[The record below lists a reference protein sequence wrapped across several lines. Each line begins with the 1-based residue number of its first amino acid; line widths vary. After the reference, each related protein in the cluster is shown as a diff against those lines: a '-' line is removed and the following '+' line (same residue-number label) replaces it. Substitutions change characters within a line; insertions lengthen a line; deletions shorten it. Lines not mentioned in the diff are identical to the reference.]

1 MDGPLK
7 HGEVQFEI
15 IVGRFCIGRASTA
28 MYIYIDSCLVAF
40 DRTRKQY
47 GYDCCR
53 CLCLLVLLAAGA
65 ALVLI
70 LH

>member
-28 MYIYIDSCLVAF
+28 MYIYISIRVWWLLIGRGSNTGMTAAAASACWCCL
-40 DRTRKQY
+40 
-47 GYDCCR
+47 
-53 CLCLLVLLAAGA
+53 LLVL
-65 ALVLI
+65 
-70 LH
+70 HWC